1 MLRAKR
7 IRYFLVCA
15 IAAQL
20 GIAPKL
26 VKAQAAAD
34 LPSPAE
40 LRALENPTQAVRQKE
55 AALIDQVLMPE
66 LIFRVDPNQSK
77 VVRTKLPISRVA
89 ITDPSIVEVNEFGPN
104 EIEVIGVKAGET
116 TMTLWF
122 AEPGGQQ
129 SILRYLVRVAA
140 NEGEQYRAEVEYG
153 RLQTRI
159 NEMFPYSQVQLI
171 PIADKLIVRGQ
182 ARDSKEAAEI
192 LALITGQSVNQA
204 GNLGSFVNLGSVARL
219 PGAEDLRTQS
229 VINMLTVPGE
239 QQVMLKVRIAEISR
253 SAARSLGLD
262 FEIIKDNFLISNF
275 IGGAGNVSAILDGGD
290 VNLFLRAFASNG
302 YGKVLAEP
310 TLVTLSG
317 QPATFIAGGE
327 FAVPTVVGVG
337 GVEAASTTFRGF
349 GTQLTFVPTVIDKD
363 KIRLQ
368 VAPSFSTL
376 NQDIAVNGIPGLNS
390 RAVTTTVDLREGQW
404 LAIAGLIQDEQR
416 GNRGRIPYLGDI
428 PIIGAA
434 FGTQNVQRDE
444 TELVVLVSP
453 VLVHPMEAD
462 QVPPLLP
469 GMAVTDPTDNAFYF
483 WQMIEGHPD
492 VQHRSTIWPQYRM
505 ETLRQNAQVLKARY
519 QQSKGGTVH
528 CESQQYYMSGPQG
541 FSD

>member
-1 MLRAKR
+1 MFRAAR
-7 IRYFLVCA
+7 IRYILVCA
-15 IAAQL
+15 FAAQL

-26 VKAQAAAD
+26 VKAQFAAD

-55 AALIDQVLMPE
+55 ASLIDQVLTPE

-77 VVRTKLPISRVA
+77 VVRTKLPIARVA

-204 GNLGSFVNLGSVARL
+204 GNIGGFVNLGSVARL

-229 VINMLTVPGE
+229 VINMLNVPGE

-253 SAARSLGLD
+253 SAARDLGLD
-262 FEIIKDNFLISNF
+262 FEIIKDNLLISNF

-337 GVEAASTTFRGF
+337 GVEAATTTFRGF

-363 KIRLQ
+363 KVRLQ

-434 FGTQNVQRDE
+434 FGTQHVQRDE

-469 GMAVTDPTDNAFYF
+469 GMAVTDPTDNAFYL

-505 ETLRQNAQVLKARY
+505 ETLRQNAQALKARY
-519 QQSKGGTVH
+519 QSAKGGPVH

>member
-1 MLRAKR
+1 MSRVTR
-7 IRYFLVCA
+7 IRHMIVSVMV
-15 IAAQL
+15 AQL
-20 GIAPKL
+20 GLTAERATGQ
-26 VKAQAAAD
+26 VAAD

-40 LRALENPTQAVRQKE
+40 LRALEHPAMAIREKE
-55 AALIDQVLMPE
+55 ASLIDQVLEPE

-77 VVRTKLPISRVA
+77 VVRTRLPISRVA
-89 ITDPSIVEVNEFGPN
+89 ITDPSVVEVNEFSPT

-116 TMTLWF
+116 TMTIWF

-129 SILRYLVRVAA
+129 TILRYLVRVAA
-140 NEGEQYRAEVEYG
+140 NEAEQYRAEAEFG
-153 RLQTRI
+153 KLQSRL

-192 LALITGQSVNQA
+192 LAIVGGQSVDQTGRI
-204 GNLGSFVNLGSVARL
+204 GNFVNIGNVAQL
-219 PGAEDLRTQS
+219 PGADDLRTQS
-229 VINMLTVPGE
+229 VINMLHVPGE

-253 SAARSLGLD
+253 SAAREMGLD
-262 FEIIKDNFLISNF
+262 FSIIEDNLLISNF
-275 IGGAGNVSAILDGGD
+275 IGGAGNISAILDGGD

-327 FAVPTVVGVG
+327 FAVPTVVGVD
-337 GVEAASTTFRGF
+337 GVGAASTTFRGF
-349 GTQLTFVPTVIDKD
+349 GTQLTFVPTVVDKD

-404 LAIAGLIQDEQR
+404 LAVAGLIQDEQR
-416 GNRGRIPYLGDI
+416 GSRGRVPYIGDI

-434 FGTQNVQRDE
+434 FGSQSVQRDE

-453 VLVHPMEAD
+453 VLVHPMEPE

-469 GMAVTDPTDNAFYF
+469 GMTVTEPTDNAFYL

-492 VQHRSTIWPQYRM
+492 VHHRSTVWPQYRM
-505 ETLRQNAQVLKARY
+505 ETLRQNSQVLKARY
-519 QQSKGGTVH
+519 QQAKGRAVH
-528 CESQQYYMSGPQG
+528 CESQQFYMSGPQG
-541 FSD
+541 FSE

>member
-1 MLRAKR
+1 MPRLNR
-7 IRYFLVCA
+7 IRNAIACA
-15 IAAQL
+15 IVAQL
-20 GIAPKL
+20 GLASQQAL
-26 VKAQAAAD
+26 GQAAAD

-40 LRALENPTQAVRQKE
+40 LRALENPNRATREKE
-55 AALIDQVLMPE
+55 ASLIDQVLEPE

-89 ITDPSIVEVNEFGPN
+89 ITDPSIVEVNEFGPT
-104 EIEVIGVKAGET
+104 EIEVIGVRAGET
-116 TMTLWF
+116 TMTIWF
-122 AEPGGQQ
+122 SEPDGQLT
-129 SILRYLVRVAA
+129 ILRYLVRVAA
-140 NEGEQYRAEVEYG
+140 NEGEQYRAEIEYG
-153 RLQTRI
+153 KLQSRI

-192 LALITGQSVNQA
+192 LAIITGQSVTQTGSL
-204 GNLGSFVNLGSVARL
+204 GNFVTVGSVAQL

-229 VINMLTVPGE
+229 VINMLHVPGE

-253 SAARSLGLD
+253 SAARELGLD
-262 FEIIKDNFLISNF
+262 FSIIEDNLLISNF
-275 IGGAGNVSAILDGGD
+275 IGGGGNITAILDGGD

-349 GTQLTFVPTVIDKD
+349 GTQLTFVPTVVDKD

-404 LAIAGLIQDEQR
+404 LAVAGLIQDEQR
-416 GNRGRIPYLGDI
+416 GSRGRVPYIGDI

-434 FGTQNVQRDE
+434 FGSQFVQRDE

-453 VLVHPMEAD
+453 VLVHPMEPE

-469 GMAVTDPTDNAFYF
+469 GMAVTEPTDNAFFF

-492 VQHRSTIWPQYRM
+492 VHHRSTIWPQYRM
-505 ETLRQNAQVLKARY
+505 ETLRQNAQVLKSRFQHA
-519 QQSKGGTVH
+519 KGGTVH

-541 FSD
+541 FSE